1 MVVREHRT
9 RRGYPLRSEDRW
21 SWIKWVCPYCTESAA
36 TCIDC
41 LKRLDVNSFH
51 CLCYGCLV
59 RCRCDG
65 SNVSYGRRRCHT
77 GACRS
82 LFSWVSFFFFFDRK
96 LGFKNSFQT
105 LFSNVVLCMDADR
118 VLLIVFVLGARVSFG
133 TRYWSERIVLFIT
146 RCGVVWISLLVI
158 HTNGVGRRKRWTLRR
173 SCGRW
178 LMWIF
183 GIRFMDSLPYTVDN
197 LCYVFSE
204 YDYVLVLVCLLSQ
217 EHVRRL

>member
-1 MVVREHRT
+1 MELDQVGVSVLYRVRRHLHWLFETVGRQFLSLSVLRVSRSLSMWRIERLLRT
-9 RRGYPLRSEDRW
+9 SSLS
-21 SWIKWVCPYCTESAA
+21 
-36 TCIDC
+36 
-41 LKRLDVNSFH
+41 
-51 CLCYGCLV
+51 YGC
-59 RCRCDG
+59 
-65 SNVSYGRRRCHT
+65 SS
-77 GACRS
+77 
-82 LFSWVSFFFFFDRK
+82 VSFFVSFLFLFFFDRK